1 MSMQKCTS
9 ARSMLAVL
17 LLAGI
22 GMASMPAQAAPRFQP
37 HEQMLMTDSLLP
49 GGRVSV
55 SQFRDSGSVEDA
67 MRRLEEDWASPD
79 LPPMRSQR
87 NGWQVMTHMDGD
99 VIETVEMKRS
109 GPGIEGRRIRWK
121 PDEKAEAALAEDDL
135 ERLFRKLA
143 RRLAA
148 SARKRFGMASRRRR
162 GCGVVCPLFL
172 LLYP

>member
-1 MSMQKCTS
+1 MSMHKFNP
-9 ARSMLAVL
+9 ARSMLAAM

-22 GMASMPAQAAPRFQP
+22 GMVSMPAQAAPRFQP

-87 NGWQVMTHMDGD
+87 DGWQVMTHM
-99 VIETVEMKRS
+99 
-109 GPGIEGRRIRWK
+109 
-121 PDEKAEAALAEDDL
+121 EAM
-135 ERLFRKLA
+135 
-143 RRLAA
+143 
-148 SARKRFGMASRRRR
+148 SSRRWR
-162 GCGVVCPLFL
+162 
-172 LLYP
+172 